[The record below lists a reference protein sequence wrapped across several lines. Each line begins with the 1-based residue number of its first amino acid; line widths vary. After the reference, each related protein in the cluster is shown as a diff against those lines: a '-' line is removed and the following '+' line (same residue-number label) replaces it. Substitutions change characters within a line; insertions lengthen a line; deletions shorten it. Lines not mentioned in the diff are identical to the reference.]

1 MSEPVLSVVVL
12 AWDNLPL
19 TRRFVESV
27 RAHTDVDYE
36 LVIVDNGSASEA
48 AEYARHAADH
58 AVLND
63 RNLGFAVGMNQ
74 GLAAARG
81 EWIAFC
87 NNDTVVPAGWAS
99 MLVGTG
105 IDHPQAAVVVPAI
118 TAARSPDTV
127 RSTPGTGVRVLPPF
141 SAPPPAVLYLMRRAE
156 VGALGGWG
164 EEYAVASG
172 EDVDLCFKVW
182 VNDRDIVFDERVLV
196 DHVGHATAERL
207 PDSEALWARN
217 RRRFL
222 DAWIGPGDPPRLASC
237 APERFARN
245 RETARA
251 VAGWMDR
258 YFSVRDRVR
267 EEGARPGARSVPRRL
282 LGRIRRSLRRTRAPV
297 S

>member
-1 MSEPVLSVVVL
+1 MTEPLLSVVVL

-36 LVIVDNGSASEA
+36 LVIVDNGSAPEA
-48 AEYARHAADH
+48 AEFARNAADH

-87 NNDTVVPAGWAS
+87 NNDTVLPVGWAAT
-99 MLVGTG
+99 LVATG
-105 IDHPQAAVVVPAI
+105 SAHPQAAIVVPAI
-118 TAARSPDTV
+118 TAARNADTV
-127 RSTPGTGVRVLPPF
+127 RSVPGAEVTVLPPF
-141 SAPPPAVLYLMRRAE
+141 SAPPPAVLYLMRRSE
-156 VGALGGWG
+156 ILALGGWG
-164 EEYAVASG
+164 EEFAVASG

-217 RRRFL
+217 RQRFL
-222 DAWIGPGDPPRLASC
+222 DAWSGPGDPPRLASC
-237 APERFARN
+237 APDRFARN

-251 VAGWMDR
+251 VAGWMER
-258 YFSVRDRVR
+258 YFSARDR
-267 EEGARPGARSVPRRL
+267 ARARTAVPGARSSSRRL
-282 LGRIRRSLRRTRAPV
+282 LGRIRRSLRRT
-297 S
+297 

>member
-27 RAHTDVDYE
+27 RAHTDVEYE
-36 LVIVDNGSASEA
+36 LVIVDNGSAPEA
-48 AEYARHAADH
+48 AEFARNAADH

-87 NNDTVVPAGWAS
+87 NNDTVLPAGWAS
-99 MLVGTG
+99 TLVGTA

-118 TAARSPDTV
+118 TAARNPDTV
-127 RSTPGTGVRVLPPF
+127 RSMPGTEVRVLPPF

-196 DHVGHATAERL
+196 EHVGHATAERL
-207 PDSEALWARN
+207 PDSEALWAQN

-222 DAWIGPGDPPRLASC
+222 AAWSGSGEPPRLGSC

-258 YFSVRDRVR
+258 YFAARDHAR
-267 EEGARPGARSVPRRL
+267 EQSAGPGSRSVPRRL
-282 LGRIRRSLRRTRAPV
+282 LARLRRARRRA
-297 S
+297 